1 MFFKIITSAKRSIEF
16 KLLTYLL
23 VFSFILTIS
32 GCTTTETQRVSANNI
47 AYKVDYEI
55 VNVIMKNGLVIN
67 LRDKSA
73 RFAKEYDDKKNVILY
88 RQIDTVW
95 TTEKSY
101 KVYTKTNVIKL
112 DDVQEVTIEKS
123 EINVGLTILATVG
136 IIAAIALILLLVAA
150 ADEPE
155 PKKCTNCNGTLP
167 PVSCPFIYSFDGEK
181 YVFDAEPYGGAIT
194 EGMKKTD
201 YTRLNHLKPVEGKYK
216 ILVRNDAD
224 ETQHTDEM
232 KLLVIDHDVNRE
244 VAQDMNNNMIAYK
257 KIHAPL
263 SVTDEN
269 ETDITST
276 FTTKDN
282 YKWQSI
288 LPKDSLSIDNKLRH
302 KLTLKLPKPKNAKNV
317 KLFVNA
323 GTSMWGGYVIKSML
337 ELQGNKVDDWYRNVN
352 NNGNELFKVNQFIEK
367 EEVYVLK
374 VNVFENNNWVVKG
387 YIPSAGGP
395 FFYQDRILDLNV
407 ENIPGDTFTIELN
420 PPYGFWKIDQVG
432 VIYDDYSYLETEEF
446 SLCYAKNQD
455 GNDLSKSL
463 EAVDGNYYNMPVMGD
478 YAYVHFNV
486 PPQKKGTKRTIY
498 LKTNGY
504 YDIHLKKD
512 LPDQTD
518 LYNKILDTPGLVVK
532 FAMTE
537 YFKTINKFLAKM
549 EHSCPK

>member
-1 MFFKIITSAKRSIEF
+1 MIFSIITNAKHQKGF

-23 VFSFILTIS
+23 VFSFVLTIS

-47 AYKVDYEI
+47 AYKINYEI
-55 VNVIMKNGLVIN
+55 VNVIMKDGLVIN

-88 RQIDTVW
+88 AQIDTVW
-95 TTEKSY
+95 VTEKSY
-101 KVYTKTNVIKL
+101 KVYTKTNIIEL
-112 DDVQEVTIEKS
+112 DNVQEVTIEKS
-123 EINVGLTILATVG
+123 EVNVGLTILATVG

-150 ADEPE
+150 ADKPE
-155 PKKCTNCNGTLP
+155 PTKTTCKNCNGTLP

-216 ILVRNDAD
+216 IFVRNDAD

-232 KLLVIDHDVNRE
+232 KLLVIDHDVNTE
-244 VAQDMNNNMIAYK
+244 VAQDMNNDMIAYK

-263 SVTDEN
+263 SVTNEN
-269 ETDITST
+269 GKDITST
-276 FTTKDN
+276 FTSKDD

-288 LPKDSLSIDNKLRH
+288 LPKDSLSIGNKLRH
-302 KLTLKLPKPKNAKNV
+302 KLTFKFPKPKNAKNV
-317 KLFVNA
+317 KLLVNA

-337 ELQGNKVDDWYRNVN
+337 ELQGNKVDEWYKNVN
-352 NNGNELFKVNQFIEK
+352 NYGTELLKVNQFIEK

-374 VNVFENNNWVVKG
+374 VNVFENNKWVVKG

-395 FFYQDRILDLNV
+395 FFYQDRILDLNLA
-407 ENIPGDTFTIELN
+407 NIPGDTFTIELN

-432 VIYDDYSYLETEEF
+432 VIYDDYTNLETDEL
-446 SLCYAKNQD
+446 SLCYAKDQD

-463 EAVDGNYYNMPVMGD
+463 KAVDGDYYNMPEIGE
-478 YAYVHFNV
+478 YAYVHFNA
-486 PPQKKGTKRTIY
+486 PPQKRGMKRTIY

-504 YDIHLKKD
+504 YDIHLEKD
-512 LPDQTD
+512 LPVQTE
-518 LYNKILDTPGLVVK
+518 LYEKILDTPGLIVK
-532 FAMTE
+532 FAMSE
-537 YFKTINKFLAKM
+537 YFRTINKFLAK
-549 EHSCPK
+549 K

>member
-1 MFFKIITSAKRSIEF
+1 MIFKIITNAKHRKEF

-23 VFSFILTIS
+23 VFSFVLTIS

-47 AYKVDYEI
+47 SYKVDYEI
-55 VNVIMKNGLVIN
+55 VNVIMKDGLLIN

-73 RFAKEYDDKKNVILY
+73 RFEKEYDDKKNVIVY
-88 RQIDTVW
+88 RQIDTVRV
-95 TTEKSY
+95 TERSY
-101 KVYTKTNVIKL
+101 KVYAKTNVIEL
-112 DDVQEVTIEKS
+112 DNVQEVTIEKS
-123 EINVGLTILATVG
+123 EIDVGLTILVTVG
-136 IIAAIALILLLVAA
+136 IIAVIAIIILIAA
-150 ADEPE
+150 ANSSPE
-155 PKKCTNCNGTLP
+155 MKCKKPCDGSLP

-194 EGMKKTD
+194 EGMKETD

-232 KLLVIDHDVNRE
+232 KLLVIDHAVNTE
-244 VAQDMNNNMIAYK
+244 VAQDMNNNMVTYK

-263 SVTDEN
+263 SVTNEN
-269 ETDITST
+269 GKDITST
-276 FTTKDN
+276 FTSKDD

-288 LPKDSLSIDNKLRH
+288 LPKDSLSIGNKLRH
-302 KLTLKLPKPKNAKNV
+302 KLTLKFLKPKNAKNV
-317 KLFVNA
+317 KLLVNA

-337 ELQGNKVDDWYRNVN
+337 ELQGNKVDEWYKNVN
-352 NNGNELFKVNQFIEK
+352 NYGTELLKVNQFIEK
-367 EEVYVLK
+367 EEVYILK

-395 FFYQDRILDLNV
+395 FFYQDRILDLNL
-407 ENIPGDTFTIELN
+407 ENIPGDTFTVELN

-432 VIYDDYSYLETEEF
+432 VIYDEYKNIETNEF
-446 SLCYAKNQD
+446 SLCYAKDQD
-455 GNDLSKSL
+455 GNDLVKSL
-463 EAVDGNYYNMPVMGD
+463 DAIDRDYYTMPEMGE
-478 YAYVHFNV
+478 YAYIHFNV

-512 LPDQTD
+512 LPDQTK
-518 LYNKILDTPGLVVK
+518 LYEKILDTPGLIVK
-532 FAMTE
+532 FAMSE
-537 YFKTINKFLAKM
+537 YFKTINKYLANQ
-549 EHSCPK
+549 